1 MVNSTNCLNRAI
13 GAKADGKAAAK
24 KLDVFTAWF
33 SKNIAPTAA
42 DASDKAVVIV
52 PVLGPGS
59 T

>member
-1 MVNSTNCLNRAI
+1 MNPANRVIRAI
-13 GAKADGKAAAK
+13 GAKADGKAAVK

-52 PVLGPGS
+52 PVLRPDS
-59 T
+59 M